1 LQNRQ
6 KNHQFLI
13 LPAAKNLL
21 GRHYHRPNPFV
32 LTDHQIS
39 SHLIF
44 RNKIFHSYFHA
55 QKLYVSLS
63 RPPAFRKK
71 LQKACAQHHFYDI
84 RLLDSRH
91 DGLPVLT
98 NQIFSKPS
106 MPCRRDQRWS
116 RGQRPILLK
125 TFGKLLK

>member
-55 QKLYVSLS
+55 QKLYVPSPA
-63 RPPAFRKK
+63 RPLAAGAYPVPSTPIVCGIFRIA
-71 LQKACAQHHFYDI
+71 KARAHHFYDI
-84 RLLDSRH
+84 RPLDSRPERCC
-91 DGLPVLT
+91 L
-98 NQIFSKPS
+98 
-106 MPCRRDQRWS
+106 C
-116 RGQRPILLK
+116 
-125 TFGKLLK
+125 